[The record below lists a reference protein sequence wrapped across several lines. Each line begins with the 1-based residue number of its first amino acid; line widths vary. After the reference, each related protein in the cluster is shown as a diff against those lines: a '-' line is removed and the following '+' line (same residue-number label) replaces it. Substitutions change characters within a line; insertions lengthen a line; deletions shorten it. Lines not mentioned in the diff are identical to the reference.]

1 MFGVGRS
8 AFSSSSCIP
17 RRSRHNSPQMSGMF
31 FVNPGVRFSRRNRV
45 CQSRVRSV
53 LFRRFIEDADRRCFR
68 LGSRV
73 YEAEFPLARL
83 IVYRFLLL
91 LWSWSV
97 PGSRATDRAS
107 SDALRPFN
115 NWVKPEDQYGIS
127 FIGEKRPASARR
139 LPQKGRQSPAPPE
152 RALARTGE
160 EIAPAANHGPVH
172 WRRKA
177 GGETHAGAA
186 ATITWQWFGAAPGS

>member
-1 MFGVGRS
+1 
-8 AFSSSSCIP
+8 
-17 RRSRHNSPQMSGMF
+17 MF
-31 FVNPGVRFSRRNRV
+31 FVSPGVRFSRRFRV

-53 LFRRFIEDADRRCFR
+53 LFRWLTGADRRCLR
-68 LGSRV
+68 IGSRV

-83 IVYRFLLL
+83 IVYRLLL
-91 LWSWSV
+91 RGIS
-97 PGSRATDRAS
+97 GSRATDRAS
-107 SDALRPFN
+107 TDALRPNN

-127 FIGEKRPASARR
+127 FIGEERPASTRR

-160 EIAPAANHGPVH
+160 EIAPAANHGPFH

-177 GGETHAGAA
+177 GGETGA
-186 ATITWQWFGAAPGS
+186 ATITARAQQWRGAFAVFA